1 MNPADNFDE
10 MAQLQAKV
18 TMLSAAMRKM
28 DTNCAEN
35 VARAANSLT
44 DCAGC
49 FVEMMDWHAALY
61 QSIRKFTRQ
70 DNEDLSDLSYA
81 DTDTVKNLAAIGR
94 YLADSG
100 YNTAQNFRQKAEEV
114 TK

>member
-1 MNPADNFDE
+1 MKYAVNFDE
-10 MAQLQAKV
+10 VAQLQAKV

-28 DTNCAEN
+28 DADCAEN
-35 VARAANSLT
+35 VARAANSLA

-49 FVEMMDWHAALY
+49 FSEQMEWHVALY
-61 QSIRKFTRQ
+61 QAISKFVRQ
-70 DNEDLSDLSYA
+70 GEEDLSDLSYA

-114 TK
+114 TA